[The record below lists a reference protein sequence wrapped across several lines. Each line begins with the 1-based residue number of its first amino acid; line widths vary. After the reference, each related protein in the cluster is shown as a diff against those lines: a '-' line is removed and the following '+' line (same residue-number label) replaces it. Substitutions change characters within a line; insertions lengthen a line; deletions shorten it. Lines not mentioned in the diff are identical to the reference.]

1 MASVPYHALRLLSDI
16 GTDMTRWPTDKH
28 VTSWLTLAPMT
39 NVSGGRLLSSRTQP
53 SEDRAA
59 AILRLAAMTLGR
71 TQTALGAFYRRLAFR
86 VGTAKAVTA
95 TARKL
100 AILVYRTLKEGL
112 VYADP
117 GAAEY
122 DARDRTRVL
131 RRLRQR
137 AENLGFT
144 LVDLKTGELAEGA
157 VS

>member
-1 MASVPYHALRLLSDI
+1 MSDI
-16 GTDMTRWPTDKH
+16 TGVTGLRILRDIVAGRTDPH
-28 VTSWLTLAPMT
+28 TLAQH
-39 NVSGGRLLSSRTQP
+39 RDDRCHA
-53 SEDRAA
+53 SEA
-59 AILRLAAMTLGR
+59 
-71 TQTALGAFYRRLAFR
+71 
-86 VGTAKAVTA
+86 
-95 TARKL
+95 

-157 VS
+157 AS